1 MFGLTT
7 LTRLTA
13 KTSGCGSDVF
23 KQRCRNKGGR
33 ARLPGE
39 QNRRMGSSLPRQP
52 SKTLIIDGDSLDE
65 GGQLESAVGRETC
78 EERVRESLVSLL
90 SLGDD

>member
-1 MFGLTT
+1 
-7 LTRLTA
+7 
-13 KTSGCGSDVF
+13 
-23 KQRCRNKGGR
+23 
-33 ARLPGE
+33 
-39 QNRRMGSSLPRQP
+39 MGSSLPRQP